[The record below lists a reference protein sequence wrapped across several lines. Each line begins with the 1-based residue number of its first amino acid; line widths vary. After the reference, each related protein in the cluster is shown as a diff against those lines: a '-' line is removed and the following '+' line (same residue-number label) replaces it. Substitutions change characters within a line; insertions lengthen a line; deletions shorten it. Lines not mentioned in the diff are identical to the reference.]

1 MSNTD
6 TNSQTIAAKH
16 WAQSWAINVQ
26 HWHKLVTFL
35 SMPNHWAQSQRLSMP
50 NTRHNLNYSINAR
63 PLGTSRTVIKSESI
77 PTDVYLD
84 NYYRLSSMYIF
95 TRLAQRY
102 ISVVNLITNVVI
114 S

>member
-1 MSNTD
+1 
-6 TNSQTIAAKH
+6 
-16 WAQSWAINVQ
+16 
-26 HWHKLVTFL
+26 
-35 SMPNHWAQSQRLSMP
+35 MPNHWAQSQRLSMP